1 MDLTN
6 WVIILAVALISIA
19 FFCKRAP
26 ANWSLENRARRVT
39 GTRLLAQAVLAF
51 WAALLVV
58 VRGLLTLGG
67 KPLSNMSHMS
77 HVSHVS
83 PSTVI
88 VGALLLMLASG
99 YWSIRGSRLLK
110 PRRLFSA
117 T

>member
-6 WVIILAVALISIA
+6 WVIILALALISIA
-19 FFCKRAP
+19 FFCTRAP

-58 VRGLLTLGG
+58 VRGLFTLGG
-67 KPLSNMSHMS
+67 KAAT
-77 HVSHVS
+77 HVS

-88 VGALLLMLASG
+88 VSALLLMVASG
-99 YWSIRGSRLLK
+99 YWSFRGRRLLK

-117 T
+117 I